1 MTPAFKVP
9 TLSARNGYTSRLL
22 FAVMATAFLFGMASA
37 EPLPVPSGADLE
49 SAMATIKSIYKE
61 RADKARSPADRAAL
75 ARDIFGNRESTA
87 TVAER
92 YAVEM
97 TALNIATKGD
107 DPALLMS
114 ICDGLAADFGADPIA
129 LFTERVDET
138 SGPVNPASWPKL
150 LEKMNAMAARCL
162 EDNRFAEAGSL
173 ATAISQLSKRA
184 RDPKAAAGATV
195 LRKTIADRKKAR
207 ERFEQLLAEANRPN
221 ADPKVLLEFG
231 RLLCFQ
237 EHDWEQGVRYLARA
251 EDPALAQAAVM
262 EARATTPE
270 ATLAVADAWAKYAEK
285 APPADRAAIRDH
297 ASMLYTEVIPEL
309 TGLAKVKA
317 EQSLNAVL
325 DASQAGRDS
334 GWIVIFRSDNP
345 KLWNTDSPDDPRNF
359 AVPLDTLPPT
369 IRFVRIRRGNGQAV
383 IAPISKQTIGSLKRG
398 SRYGWE
404 GSKPERFG
412 AVLLGILDNEANVYQ
427 KTGEVALVDSG
438 RDCCS
443 GWGFGTR
450 INHGTQA
457 VCWAGKWIATEPLEI
472 AVAKRSLSPDEQKLL
487 LE

>member
-1 MTPAFKVP
+1 MRFPLFSTPFGWTNRV
-9 TLSARNGYTSRLL
+9 LL
-22 FAVMATAFLFGMASA
+22 AVMAAALSLGMASA
-37 EPLPVPSGADLE
+37 EPLPVPSGAELE
-49 SAMATIKSIYKE
+49 SAMATVKSIYKE
-61 RADKARSPADRAAL
+61 KADKARSPADRAAL
-75 ARDIFGNRESTA
+75 ARDIFGNRESTSS
-87 TVAER
+87 VAER

-107 DPALLMS
+107 DPLLLMS
-114 ICDGLAADFGADPIA
+114 ICDGLAADFGADQIT
-129 LFTERVDET
+129 LFTEHVGET
-138 SGPVNPASWPKL
+138 IGPVNPASWPKL
-150 LEKMNAMAARCL
+150 LEKMNAMASRCL
-162 EDNRFAEAGSL
+162 EDNRFTEAGSL
-173 ATAISQLSKRA
+173 VTSMSQLAKRA
-184 RDPKAAAGATV
+184 RDPKAAAAATT

-207 ERFEQLLAEANRPN
+207 ERFEELLSEANKPN

-237 EHDWEQGVRYLARA
+237 ENEWDQGVRYLARA
-251 EDPALAQAAVM
+251 EDPALAQVAMM
-262 EARATTPE
+262 ECRATTPE
-270 ATLAVADAWAKYAEK
+270 AKLTVADTWAQFAEK

-297 ASMLYTEVIPEL
+297 ASTLYTGVIPEL

-325 DASQAGRDS
+325 DASQNGKDS
-334 GWIVIFRSDNP
+334 GWMVIFRSAKP
-345 KLWNTDSPDDPRNF
+345 ELWNTDSPDDARNF

-383 IAPISKQTIGSLKRG
+383 IAPISKQVIGSMKRG
-398 SRYGWE
+398 PRYGWE
-404 GSKPERFG
+404 GTKPERWG
-412 AVLLGILDNEANVYQ
+412 ALLLGIIDNEAIVYQ
-427 KTGEVALVDSG
+427 KTGEVALVASG
-438 RDCCS
+438 SDCCS

-472 AVAKRSLSPDEQKLL
+472 AVSKRSLSPDEQKLL

>member
-1 MTPAFKVP
+1 MRPAFIFPV
-9 TLSARNGYTSRLL
+9 LFARNGWTSRMLL
-22 FAVMATAFLFGMASA
+22 AAIATAISLGITSA

-61 RADKARSPADRAAL
+61 KADKARSPADRAAL

-87 TVAER
+87 AVAER

-107 DPALLMS
+107 DPLLLMS
-114 ICDGLAADFGADPIA
+114 ICDGLAQDFGADRIA
-129 LFTERVDET
+129 LFTERVGET
-138 SGPVNPASWPKL
+138 SGPVDPASWPKL

-162 EDNRFAEAGSL
+162 EDNRFTEAGSL
-173 ATAISQLSKRA
+173 ATTISQLAKRA
-184 RDPKAAAGATV
+184 RDPKAAAAATT
-195 LRKTIADRKKAR
+195 LRKSIADRKKAR
-207 ERFEQLLAEANRPN
+207 ERFEELLAEANRTN

-270 ATLAVADAWAKYAEK
+270 ATLAVADAWSKYAEK

-325 DASQAGRDS
+325 DASQAGKDS
-334 GWIVIFRSDNP
+334 GWMVIFRSDNP

-369 IRFVRIRRGNGQAV
+369 IRFIRIRRGNGQAV
-383 IAPISKQTIGSLKRG
+383 IAPTSKQAITAQTRG
-398 SRYGWE
+398 PRFGWE
-404 GSKPERFG
+404 GSKPDRFG
-412 AVLLGILDNEANVYQ
+412 AVLLGIIDKEMNVYQ
-427 KTGEVALVDSG
+427 KTGEVALVDKG
-438 RDCCS
+438 PDCCS

-450 INHGTQA
+450 VNHGTQA
-457 VCWAGKWIATEPLEI
+457 VCWSGKLIPTEPLEI
-472 AVAKRSLSPDEQKLL
+472 AVAKRSLSSDEQKLL

>member
-1 MTPAFKVP
+1 MRFPLFSTPFGWTNRV
-9 TLSARNGYTSRLL
+9 LL
-22 FAVMATAFLFGMASA
+22 AVMAATLSLGMASA
-37 EPLPVPSGADLE
+37 EPLPVPSGAELE

-61 RADKARSPADRAAL
+61 KADKARSPADRAAL

-87 TVAER
+87 SVAER

-97 TALNIATKGD
+97 TALNVATKGD
-107 DPALLMS
+107 DPLLLMF
-114 ICDGLAADFGADPIA
+114 ICDGLAQDFGADRTA
-129 LFTERVDET
+129 LFTERVGET

-150 LEKMNAMAARCL
+150 LEKMNAMATRCL

-184 RDPKAAAGATV
+184 RDPKAAAAATT
-195 LRKTIADRKKAR
+195 LRKSITDRKKAR
-207 ERFEQLLAEANRPN
+207 ERFEELLTEANKPN
-221 ADPKVLLEFG
+221 ADPKILLEFG

-262 EARATTPE
+262 ESRATTPE
-270 ATLAVADAWAKYAEK
+270 AKLTVADAWAQFAEK

-325 DASQAGRDS
+325 DASQTGKDS

-359 AVPLDTLPPT
+359 AVTLDTLPPT

-383 IAPISKQTIGSLKRG
+383 IAPTSKQAITAQTRG
-398 SRYGWE
+398 PRFGWE
-404 GSKPERFG
+404 GSKPDRFG
-412 AVLLGILDNEANVYQ
+412 AVLLGIIDKEMNVYQ
-427 KTGEVALVDSG
+427 KTGEVALVDKG
-438 RDCCS
+438 PDCCS
-443 GWGFGTR
+443 GWGFGMR
-450 INHGTQA
+450 VNHGNPG
-457 VCWAGKWIATEPLEI
+457 VCWAGKLIPTEPLEI
-472 AVAKRSLSPDEQKLL
+472 AVAKRSLSSDEQKLL